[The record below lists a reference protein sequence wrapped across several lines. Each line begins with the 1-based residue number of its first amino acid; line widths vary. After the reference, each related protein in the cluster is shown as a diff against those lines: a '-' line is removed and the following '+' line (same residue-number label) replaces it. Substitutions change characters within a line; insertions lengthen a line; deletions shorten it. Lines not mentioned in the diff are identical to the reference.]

1 MHVTRLE
8 VRGLRRFTEAQL
20 APAPGINVITGA
32 NGAGKTSLLEAL
44 HLMAYGRSF
53 RGRVRDGLVRSDRAA
68 LEVFVEWEE
77 PAGPA
82 AAGGGNRRRRRAGL
96 RHNGHAWSGRLDGEP
111 VNHLAELCAALAVVT
126 FEPGSHDL
134 ITGAADHR
142 RRYLDWGL
150 FHVEQDF
157 ITVSRRYARAL
168 KQRNA
173 LLKVRAGDA
182 QLDAWD
188 RELAEAGEPLDR
200 GRQRYVEALQP
211 RLTTLG
217 AELVPALGSIS
228 LAYRP
233 GWRRDELSL
242 TDALLLARERDLA
255 LGYSSIGPHRADWRL
270 DFAGLPGRHA
280 LSRGQTKLTALVA
293 VLAQAEHHAAVHG
306 DWPVVALDD
315 LASELDRPHQA
326 RVLRRLMKTGAQVFI
341 SGTELP
347 IALLELDAPYA
358 QFHVEHGEVARGAGG
373 S

>member
-1 MHVTRLE
+1 MQVTRLE
-8 VRGLRRFTEAQL
+8 VRGLRRFAEAQL
-20 APAPGINVITGA
+20 APAPGINVITGD

-53 RGRVRDGLVRSDRAA
+53 RGRVRDGLVRSGCAA
-68 LEVFVEWEE
+68 LEVFVEWQESTNTV
-77 PAGPA
+77 
-82 AAGGGNRRRRRAGL
+82 AGGGGGRTRRAGL
-96 RHNGHAWSGRLDGEP
+96 RHSGQAWSGRLDGEP
-111 VNHLAELCAALAVVT
+111 VTYLAELCAALAVVT

-134 ITGAADHR
+134 ITGGADHR

-157 ITVSRRYARAL
+157 ITVSRRYGRAL

-173 LLKVRAGDA
+173 LLKARAGEG

-188 RELAEAGEPLDR
+188 HELAEAGEPLDR
-200 GRQRYVEALQP
+200 GRQRYIEALQP
-211 RLTTLG
+211 RLAALG
-217 AELVPALGSIS
+217 TELVPALGAIS
-228 LAYRP
+228 LDYRP
-233 GWRRDELSL
+233 GWRRGELSL
-242 TDALLLARERDLA
+242 IDALLLARERDFA
-255 LGYSSIGPHRADWRL
+255 LGYSSVGPHRADWRL
-270 DFAGLPGRHA
+270 GFANLPGRHA

-315 LASELDRPHQA
+315 LASELDRPHQR
-326 RVLRRLMKTGAQVFI
+326 RVLQRLVKTGAQVFI

-347 IALLELDAPYA
+347 AVLLELDAPYV
-358 QFHVEHGEVARGAGG
+358 QFHVEHGVVSRVVGG